1 MSKPGMA
8 VVIGLAVLIAGCS
21 ASPQVQRSL
30 RYEAV
35 TLQLGDLERHGVAF
49 ITPSSVTGQEQDRQ
63 GVAFLFAQE
72 LQQARPEIPVSTLAE
87 TLGQINRSTLQREY
101 KDMFEFYD
109 ATGILPGDT
118 LRKISEVTGKRYVAM
133 LKLAAYEKDSSG
145 RLRIIGIRF
154 LTTKSATLRLFY
166 QIWDSETGGIA
177 WEANQEM
184 TVAYDTVAEV
194 VVTFE
199 TMVQYIAKDLIARLP
214 RPCEDDPERDCA
226 EIPSETDLGIET
238 PEPTS
243 ARRDSSADKTTK
255 MADAEAPAP

>member
-1 MSKPGMA
+1 MTKSGWVAA
-8 VVIGLAVLIAGCS
+8 VGLALVITGCS

-35 TLQLGDLERHGVAF
+35 TLQLGDLERDGLAF

-63 GVAFLFAQE
+63 GVAFLFAQVLE
-72 LQQARPEIPVSTLAE
+72 EERPEIPVATLAD
-87 TLGQINRSTLQREY
+87 TLGQINQSGLQAEY

-109 ATGILPGDT
+109 VTGILPGDT
-118 LRKISEVTGKRYVAM
+118 LAKISDVTGKRYVAM
-133 LKLAAYEKDSSG
+133 LKLASYEKDSSG
-145 RLRIIGIRF
+145 RLRIVGIRF

-199 TMVQYIAKDLIARLP
+199 TMVQYIARDVIARLP
-214 RPCEDDPERDCA
+214 RPCADDPDRDCA
-226 EIPSETDLGIET
+226 DVPSETDLGIKR

-243 ARRDSSADKTTK
+243 ASRDRAADDKSPI
-255 MADAEAPAP
+255 ADIQRGAP

>member
-1 MSKPGMA
+1 MPRS
-8 VVIGLAVLIAGCS
+8 GLAVVVILTLAIAGCS
-21 ASPQVQRSL
+21 GSPQVQRSL

-35 TLQLGDLERHGVAF
+35 TLQLGDLERDGVAF

-63 GVAFLFAQE
+63 AVAFLFAQE
-72 LQQARPEIPVSTLAE
+72 LQQARPEIPVATLAE
-87 TLGQINRSTLQREY
+87 TLGRINRSRLQPEY
-101 KDMFEFYD
+101 RDMFEFYD
-109 ATGILPGDT
+109 VTGILPGDT
-118 LRKISEVTGKRYVAM
+118 LLKISDVTGKRYIAM
-133 LKLAAYEKDSSG
+133 LKLASYEKDSSG
-145 RLRIIGIRF
+145 RLRVVGIRF

-199 TMVQYIAKDLIARLP
+199 TMVQYIARDLIARLP
-214 RPCEDDPERDCA
+214 RPCEDDPSRDCA
-226 EIPSETDLGIET
+226 EPQTESDLDIGI

-243 ARRDSSADKTTK
+243 ASRGAGAAATTVQADGTGR
-255 MADAEAPAP
+255 AP

>member
-1 MSKPGMA
+1 MPRFSLAFVVGVA
-8 VVIGLAVLIAGCS
+8 VVITGCS
-21 ASPQVQRSL
+21 SSPQVQRSL

-35 TLQLGDLERHGVAF
+35 TLQLGDLERDGLAF

-63 GVAFLFAQE
+63 GVAFLFAQVLE
-72 LQQARPEIPVSTLAE
+72 QERPEIPVTTLAE
-87 TLGQINRSTLQREY
+87 TLGEINSSNLQREY

-109 ATGILPGDT
+109 VTGILPGDT
-118 LRKISEVTGKRYVAM
+118 LQRISEVTGQRYIAM
-133 LKLAAYEKDSSG
+133 LKLASYEKYSSG

-177 WEANQEM
+177 WEANQEI

-194 VVTFE
+194 VVSFE

-214 RPCEDDPERDCA
+214 RPCPDDPDRDCA
-226 EIPSETDLGIET
+226 DAPSETDLGIKA

-243 ARRDSSADKTTK
+243 ARRDGGADDIRPVT
-255 MADAEAPAP
+255 EAGMRAP